1 MKFFETSKYHSFKKS
16 TYITLRW
23 IGIIGQLIAVNFVYL
38 FLNSSFE
45 FITSNLVIF
54 LGILSNLYLIFIY
67 KKTQLSDRSAFIFLL
82 IDILQLGVLLYLS
95 GGITNPFVI
104 FILIPS
110 VFSSSNLS
118 LRTNTLLVILT
129 IIIIVFL
136 TFNYQDL
143 PINLNS
149 DFHNN
154 HYFYYSI
161 PVSLIIALVFLNY
174 FAMTFG
180 TQSRL
185 RKEALGKMEEVMAK
199 EHELLSLGGQAAAAA
214 HSLGTPL
221 STITIISHDLMK
233 QFKGQKDIEKDIELL
248 IPIRDNITVFSIGD
262 EHKII
267 EKDNFT
273 EIIWKNNSFL
283 DLFKQSSLQDYSKG
297 VIDSSNNLFIR
308 FLSWIRVNFF
318 YPDARL
324 SNLNKIESFLIDYIE
339 RKDINL
345 MITTSP
351 PHSIQLL
358 GKRIKNVINLKGK
371 IIQIKNIQKN
381 QYVGYNRTYKT
392 KTKIKVAI
400 IGLGYEDGIPRSL
413 SNKGYVYFKKNRFKI
428 IGRISMDT
436 FTVDISKS
444 SHDLNIG
451 MYLDIINDQ
460 HKIDKFAKLC
470 KTIPNEIMTS
480 IGKRVYRKYE

>member
-38 FLNSSFE
+38 FLNPSFD

-82 IDILQLGVLLYLS
+82 IDILQLGFLLYLS

-129 IIIIVFL
+129 IFIIVFL
-136 TFNYQDL
+136 TFNYEDL

-221 STITIISHDLMK
+221 STITIITHDLMK
-233 QFKGQKDIEKDIELL
+233 QFKGQKDLEKDIELL
-248 IPIRDNITVFSIGD
+248 NSQVERCNEILKRLTLNPVEED
-262 EHKII
+262 E
-267 EKDNFT
+267 F
-273 EIIWKNNSFL
+273 
-283 DLFKQSSLQDYSKG
+283 
-297 VIDSSNNLFIR
+297 ID
-308 FLSWIRVNFF
+308 
-318 YPDARL
+318 
-324 SNLNKIESFLIDYIE
+324 
-339 RKDINL
+339 KDINIRDYL
-345 MITTSP
+345 HEIISSFKEISKKEFIFNFDQDSNP
-351 PHSIQLL
+351 KKISKSIEIVYGLRNFI
-358 GKRIKNVINLKGK
+358 GNANKFAKNSIFINLKSDSEFTELTVEDDGNGYPRDIISK
-371 IIQIKNIQKN
+371 IGEPYLKSNYSKD
-381 QYVGYNRTYKT
+381 KS
-392 KTKIKVAI
+392 KE
-400 IGLGYEDGIPRSL
+400 GLGLGL
-413 SNKGYVYFKKNRFKI
+413 F
-428 IGRISMDT
+428 
-436 FTVDISKS
+436 
-444 SHDLNIG
+444 
-451 MYLDIINDQ
+451 
-460 HKIDKFAKLC
+460 
-470 KTIPNEIMTS
+470 
-480 IGKRVYRKYE
+480 IGKTLLEKNFASVNCRNSKTRSGAEVIIRWKNKELFNI

>member
-38 FLNSSFE
+38 FLNSSFD

-82 IDILQLGVLLYLS
+82 IDILQLGILLYLS

-221 STITIISHDLMK
+221 STITIIAHDLMK
-233 QFKGQKDIEKDIELL
+233 QFKGQKDLEKDIELL
-248 IPIRDNITVFSIGD
+248 NSQVERCNEILKRLTLNPVEED
-262 EHKII
+262 E
-267 EKDNFT
+267 F
-273 EIIWKNNSFL
+273 
-283 DLFKQSSLQDYSKG
+283 
-297 VIDSSNNLFIR
+297 ID
-308 FLSWIRVNFF
+308 
-318 YPDARL
+318 
-324 SNLNKIESFLIDYIE
+324 
-339 RKDINL
+339 KDINIRDYL
-345 MITTSP
+345 HEIISSFKEISKKEFVFNFDQDSNP
-351 PHSIQLL
+351 KKISKSIEIVYGLRNFI
-358 GKRIKNVINLKGK
+358 GNANKFAKNSIFINLKSDSEFTELTVEDDGNGYPRDIISK
-371 IIQIKNIQKN
+371 IGEPYLKSNYSKD
-381 QYVGYNRTYKT
+381 KS
-392 KTKIKVAI
+392 KE
-400 IGLGYEDGIPRSL
+400 GLGLGL
-413 SNKGYVYFKKNRFKI
+413 F
-428 IGRISMDT
+428 
-436 FTVDISKS
+436 
-444 SHDLNIG
+444 
-451 MYLDIINDQ
+451 
-460 HKIDKFAKLC
+460 
-470 KTIPNEIMTS
+470 
-480 IGKRVYRKYE
+480 IGKTLLEKNFASVNCRNSKTRNGAEVVIRWKNKELFNI